1 MKELLTTRTEIAED
15 LLPQRT
21 EGGKSEKS
29 KPFVCFACLSP
40 GDGRQA
46 FFVVSE
52 KAPHSKSVSGRFSHK
67 TLKRQYFIGMRNLL
81 IRLPVNRHPVDR
93 G

>member
-29 KPFVCFACLSP
+29 KPFVCFAP
-40 GDGRQA
+40 VAGRRQTGVLRGERKGPA
-46 FFVVSE
+46 QQIGIGQIFTQNPETPIFYRDAKFVD
-52 KAPHSKSVSGRFSHK
+52 KTSG
-67 TLKRQYFIGMRNLL
+67 
-81 IRLPVNRHPVDR
+81 
-93 G
+93 